1 MSLTLLPAVDVR
13 DGKAVRLRQGE
24 SGSET
29 DYGSP
34 LEAARTWAE
43 AGAEWIH
50 LVDLDAAFGT
60 GNNRAQLREIVHE
73 LGDKVNIEMSGGV
86 RDDDSLSA
94 ALEAGAA
101 RVNIGTAALENPE
114 WTASV
119 IKRYGDRVAIGLDVR
134 GHTLAARGWVKEGGD
149 LFETMKFL
157 DSVGCSRYVVTDV
170 ARDGMMS
177 GPNID
182 LLREVAERTDNHAV
196 KLGVFVDE
204 ALDFL
209 DSHGL
214 PLEAVAVSCGPGS
227 YTGLRIGVSMAK
239 GICYGRG
246 VKLIAVP
253 TLDLMAV
260 PVLLGEHPEQE
271 DALIVPMLDA
281 RRMEVYAEVLD
292 RSLKVVRPIQADI
305 VDAET
310 YKEYLDGHH
319 VYFFGNGAA
328 KCMETINH
336 PHAHL
341 VEGIEP
347 LAKNMAPLAEKRFV
361 EGKFEDVAYFVPF
374 YLKDFVAKMP
384 KKLI

>member
-1 MSLTLLPAVDVR
+1 MSIFATY
-13 DGKAVRLRQGE
+13 LRIYFLIM
-24 SGSET
+24 SCI
-29 DYGSP
+29 
-34 LEAARTWAE
+34 L
-43 AGAEWIH
+43 
-50 LVDLDAAFGT
+50 
-60 GNNRAQLREIVHE
+60 
-73 LGDKVNIEMSGGV
+73 NIETSTDV
-86 RDDDSLSA
+86 CS
-94 ALEAGAA
+94 
-101 RVNIGTAALENPE
+101 
-114 WTASV
+114 
-119 IKRYGDRVAIGLDVR
+119 VAISDSGQVIFN
-134 GHTLAARGWVKEGGD
+134 KED
-149 LFETMKFL
+149 H
-157 DSVGCSRYVVTDV
+157 
-170 ARDGMMS
+170 S
-177 GPNID
+177 GP
-182 LLREVAERTDNHAV
+182 NHAV
-196 KLGVFVDE
+196 KLGVYVDE

-253 TLDLMAV
+253 TLELMAV
-260 PVLLGEHPEQE
+260 PVLLGEHPEEE

-292 RSLKVVRPIQADI
+292 RALKVVRPIQADI
-305 VDAET
+305 VDADT
-310 YKEYLDGHH
+310 YKEYLDKHP

-336 PHAHL
+336 PNAHL